1 MIRLSGITQLYGVR
15 PVLRNLDL
23 EISDAGVTAIVGPNG
38 MGKTTLMSVLAG
50 VLTPQEGT
58 GEINGLIRRSTP
70 EDELEIRRQAV
81 FLPDRPWLPKQRTGR
96 EFLLSVGALYGIETE
111 RLIDHVER
119 LFQLFNL
126 AKEAD
131 WPVRSY
137 SNGQQKKLSLSAA
150 LVTEAR
156 ILLLDEPFG
165 GGLDPAGILALKHV
179 LLRLTRQQDYC
190 VVLTAPA
197 PELIEELA
205 DRFVVLRE
213 GRIVAHDTIEG
224 LRKETGLGG
233 PLSDVLASLISPE
246 TMDHVEEYFAGESS

>member
-1 MIRLSGITQLYGVR
+1 MIRLSGITQHYGVR
-15 PVLRNLDL
+15 PVLKDLNL
-23 EISDAGVTAIVGPNG
+23 EIGDSGVTAIVGPNG
-38 MGKTTLMSVLAG
+38 MGKTTLLSVLAG
-50 VLTPQEGT
+50 VLTPQHGT
-58 GEINGLIRRSTP
+58 VEINGLIRRST
-70 EDELEIRRQAV
+70 EKNELEIRRQAV

-96 EFLLSVGALYGIETE
+96 EFLLSVGALYGVETE
-111 RLIDHVER
+111 QLFDHIER

-179 LLRLTRQQDYC
+179 LRRLTQEQGYC

-205 DRFVVLRE
+205 DKFVVLRE
-213 GRIVAHDTIEG
+213 GRIVAHDTVEG
-224 LRKETGLGG
+224 LRHETGLGG
-233 PLSDVLASLISPE
+233 PLSDVLASLTSPE
-246 TMDHVEEYFAGESS
+246 TLDNVEDYFAGGRR